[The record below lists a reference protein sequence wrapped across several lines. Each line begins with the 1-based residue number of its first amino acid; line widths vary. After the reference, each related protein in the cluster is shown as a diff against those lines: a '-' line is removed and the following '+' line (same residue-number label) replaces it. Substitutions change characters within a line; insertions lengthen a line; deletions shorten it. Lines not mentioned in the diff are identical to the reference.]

1 MFRYADPHACPGCRA
16 PIEFGAKR
24 CDQCGVPLTGP
35 MAQRLFNTLAHAD
48 LLLAQ
53 VQPAATGTALPV
65 GEPRSTPELPDSPD
79 VLFPASPGAAFPV
92 YPSST
97 HRPSAHRPSD
107 RPRGLSAASVP
118 KILLGLGALC
128 LLVAAL
134 VFLAVA
140 WSALGVGG
148 RTGVLV
154 LLTTT
159 AGATAAWLARK
170 DLRGGTEAFATVGLG
185 LLTLD
190 VIGADNAGW
199 LGDLSFS
206 SLLVTIGVVVGTA
219 GLAASTLAQETPV
232 KTLVSGQLVASVGAL
247 VVGIGLTLS
256 DLDLDTGLD
265 TGLVVAMV
273 VAMAVA
279 GTARALELTLM
290 AWATAAVAGWWWLF
304 VLADGLGQLHELSFA
319 ELWLDLDVAMLLVAT
334 AVPTAVALVR
344 MVPVPA
350 RVVAASVAVA
360 LATLDVTL
368 VAFDESATTRAL
380 VELGVVAAAAALSAR
395 LTLPWRWVTVIPA
408 GAAGLALLASAT
420 TLFGYALDAL
430 LSFEPWG
437 EPLAGRLDVPDLAWS
452 WPLLLPA
459 GALGAYVAAWL
470 AARCVADLP
479 TAGLAAWFVPIGVIT
494 AALVPTLYGVELWVE
509 LAVLAGT
516 ALGAAALAASLRRIE
531 PLAAAGALGLGLL
544 AASFAN
550 PWSTAIALGLV
561 TVASAGPAL
570 RGRGDLV
577 LAAGVILPVALA
589 GFVWTV
595 EHLADVDRV
604 WRAVP
609 ILVLLGLFAILRPG
623 VERELPVYVSAFAA
637 AVAAVVL
644 ENGTGVEQTWLAVYL
659 TLGGVLVTASALIHP
674 SRRVLSW
681 FGLALFT
688 LAQWVRL
695 EQLGVDEVEAYTL
708 PLAVVLLVVG
718 LVAMWRTDISSHKAL
733 RAGLGL
739 ALVPTL
745 LQVLL
750 EPVSLRALLLG
761 LACLLLVSVGVLQKW
776 AAPLLAGASV
786 GAVVVLREAAYA
798 DVLEQW
804 MVIGLVGV
812 LLTLVGVTWERR
824 LAELRLAA
832 GYVRALR

>member
-1 MFRYADPHACPGCRA
+1 MFRYADPHACPGCRT

-24 CDQCGVPLTGP
+24 CDQCGVLLTGP

-53 VQPAATGTALPV
+53 VQPAAMGTVSPV
-65 GEPRSTPELPDSPD
+65 AEPRPTPELPDSPD
-79 VLFPASPGAAFPV
+79 VLFAASPGAAFPA

-97 HRPSAHRPSD
+97 HRPSDRRPS
-107 RPRGLSAASVP
+107 GLSAASVP

-154 LLTTT
+154 LLTTS
-159 AGATAAWLARK
+159 AGAAAAWLARK

-190 VIGADNAGW
+190 VIGGDNAGW

-219 GLAASTLAQETPV
+219 GLAASTLAQATPV
-232 KTLVSGQLVASVGAL
+232 KSLVSGQLVAAMGAL
-247 VVGIGLTLS
+247 VAGIGLTLS
-256 DLDLDTGLD
+256 DLGLD

-279 GTARALELTLM
+279 GTARALELAVT

-304 VLADGLGQLHELSFA
+304 VLADGLGQLHELSFS
-319 ELWLDLDVAMLLVAT
+319 ELWLDLDVALLLVAT
-334 AVPTAVALVR
+334 AVPTVIALLR

-350 RVVAASVAVA
+350 RVLAASVAVA
-360 LATLDVTL
+360 LATFDVTL

-380 VELGVVAAAAALSAR
+380 VELGVVAVAAAFSAR
-395 LTLPWRWVTVIPA
+395 LALPWRWVTVIPA
-408 GAAGLALLASAT
+408 AAAGLALLTSAT

-430 LSFEPWG
+430 LNLEPWG

-479 TAGLAAWFVPIGVIT
+479 TAGLAAWLMPIGVIT
-494 AALVPTLYGVELWVE
+494 AALVPALYGVELWVE
-509 LAVLAGT
+509 LAVLAGA
-516 ALGAAALAASLRRIE
+516 ALCAAVLAASLRRIE
-531 PLAAAGALGLGLL
+531 PLAAAGALGLVLL

-550 PWSTAIALGLV
+550 PWSTAIALGIV

-570 RGRGDLV
+570 RGRGDLA
-577 LAAGVILPVALA
+577 LAAGVVLPVALA

-595 EHLADVDRV
+595 EHLAEVDRV

-623 VERELPVYVSAFAA
+623 VERELPVYVSAFVA
-637 AVAAVVL
+637 AVAAIVL

-674 SRRVLSW
+674 SRRELSW
-681 FGLALFT
+681 FGLVLFT

-733 RAGLGL
+733 SAGLGL

-750 EPVSLRALLLG
+750 DPVSLRALLLG

-776 AAPLLAGASV
+776 AAPLLAGAAV